1 MFRQSESIEIPSQC
15 ADPFTSLSESFADK
29 LQEPGMKL
37 RGPSL
42 AGLPWAAQPMPG
54 STTQQYRSVLAIV
67 AAMLTA
73 CAHPAGSFRLVT
85 RTPGTLLIPPQV
97 KGASVDRT
105 SLRLQPGGTKAACLA
120 SASGLRIVGR
130 SLVVNRDLLTASAP
144 GELDNWAAALE
155 RAGCIGPGETLA
167 LKTAVIDS
175 LPLEPSERM
184 RLRGY
189 ALATAGSADLTSVN
203 SLRVVSPVFRP
214 GAQPGSSAIAAG
226 QPSVSDGQ
234 NGAIN
239 VDLIA
244 NPDLRG
250 YEIAWYDVK
259 DREDG
264 PGFYIG
270 PRSAELHIAGKVER
284 EEAPSANRFVF
295 EPGARWFRFFVKTRL
310 SANDYNIVLLS
321 ASTASDLETRTANFQ
336 KDAPQ
341 FLQSASKTFYVA
353 IPKEIEVSPYIRVK
367 VNGVET
373 DVPMGSSIR
382 QAIEQTAGRGTAPN
396 ALARLSVLK
405 PYRVQKLPRAGL
417 SPVEWDHRTQD
428 ILNLTLEGGEQIAW

>member
-1 MFRQSESIEIPSQC
+1 
-15 ADPFTSLSESFADK
+15 
-29 LQEPGMKL
+29 
-37 RGPSL
+37 
-42 AGLPWAAQPMPG
+42 MPG
-54 STTQQYRSVLAIV
+54 STTPLYKPVLAIV
-67 AAMLTA
+67 AAILTA
-73 CAHPAGSFRLVT
+73 CAHPPGSFRLVT
-85 RTPGTLLIPPQV
+85 GTPGALLIPPRV
-97 KGASVDRT
+97 KDASVDIT
-105 SLRLQPGGTKAACLA
+105 SIRLRHGGSKAACGA
-120 SASGLRIVGR
+120 SASGLRIAGR
-130 SLVVNRDLLTASAP
+130 SLVVNRDLLAASAP
-144 GELDNWAAALE
+144 GELDEWAAALE
-155 RAGCIGPGETLA
+155 SSGCIRPGETFA

-175 LPLEPSERM
+175 LPLAPSERM

-189 ALATAGSADLTSVN
+189 ALATAGSMDLTSVN

-214 GAQPGSSAIAAG
+214 GAPPGSSAIAAS
-226 QPSVSDGQ
+226 QPSVSNGQ
-234 NGAIN
+234 NGGIN
-239 VDLIA
+239 VDLTA

-310 SANDYNIVLLS
+310 SGNDYNIVLLS
-321 ASTASDLETRTANFQ
+321 GSTASDLEARTANFQ

-341 FLQSASKTFYVA
+341 FLQSASKTFYVV
-353 IPKEIEVSPYIRVK
+353 IPKEIEVNPYIRVK
-367 VNGVET
+367 INGVET

-382 QAIEQTAGRGTAPN
+382 QAIEQTAGRGAASN
-396 ALARLSVLK
+396 ALGHLSVLK
-405 PYRVQKLPRAGL
+405 PYRVQKLPHPRL